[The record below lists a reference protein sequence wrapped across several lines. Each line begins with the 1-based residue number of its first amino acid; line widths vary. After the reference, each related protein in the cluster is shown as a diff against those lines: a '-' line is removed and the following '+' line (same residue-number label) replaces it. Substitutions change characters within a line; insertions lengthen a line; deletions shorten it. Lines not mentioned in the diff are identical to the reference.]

1 MHVPLHFTV
10 ECYGCNG
17 CSTYPKQPLLF
28 TDIVLTQGGTPVSE
42 VPWKINPKPQPK
54 QECKEATQ
62 IVSSSA
68 ITVTFQ

>member
-1 MHVPLHFTV
+1 
-10 ECYGCNG
+10 
-17 CSTYPKQPLLF
+17 
-28 TDIVLTQGGTPVSE
+28 VLTQGGTPVGD
-42 VPWKINPKPQPK
+42 VPWKLNPKPQPK